1 MSDTA
6 TISNDDR
13 AAAQAALQRADQGPA
28 AEQLELTNVMQVPT
42 LDKIVIN
49 MGVGRATQQPS
60 QLEAAVV
67 DLTAI
72 AGQKPIVT
80 KAKHSIAGFKL
91 REGQSIGTKV
101 TLRGDRMWEFL
112 DRLIAVAIPRIR
124 DFRGLPA
131 TSWDGRGNYTFG
143 LNDQTVFPEIDYD
156 KIDTTGAWTS
166 PSSPPPTNDAAGK
179 ALLDAFGFPFR
190 TGADRAGRRDQ
201 EAYPW
206 SSSAAASPP
215 RGSRGA
221 RNHHGQES
229 TDQQGCRQA
238 QVQGPRLHPLPSL
251 RACPLGVPQVRAV
264 PCVPARARPRRRDP
278 RSDEVELVRRQT
290 RC

>member
-6 TISNDDR
+6 T
-13 AAAQAALQRADQGPA
+13 AAPTKTMPRLKQRYNEQVKGQLQ
-28 AEQLELTNVMQVPT
+28 EQLELTNVMQVPA

-60 QLEAAVV
+60 QLESAVV

-91 REGQSIGTKV
+91 REGQAIGTKV

-156 KIDTTGAWTS
+156 KIDTARGMDITIVTTA
-166 PSSPPPTNDAAGK
+166 TNDAAGK

-190 TGADRAGRRDQ
+190 TGADPLAGLTEKKR
-201 EAYPW
+201 
-206 SSSAAASPP
+206 
-215 RGSRGA
+215 SRG
-221 RNHHGQES
+221 
-229 TDQQGCRQA
+229 
-238 QVQGPRLHPLPSL
+238 PS
-251 RACPLGVPQVRAV
+251 RGGKSAKRK
-264 PCVPARARPRRRDP
+264 
-278 RSDEVELVRRQT
+278 
-290 RC
+290 